1 MYNRVGIM
9 GRFAQDPVLRQ
20 MPSGAVMV
28 TFTLAVERDYR
39 DQSGERGTDFIDCV
53 AWRKTAEF
61 VSKYFTKG
69 RAALVDGRLQ
79 VRHWADESGN
89 KRRAMEVLVEDVHF
103 VDSPRERGSSAA
115 GMQRATSVNY
125 QPSTVD
131 ADGFIPLPDNEPLPY

>member
-9 GRFAQDPVLRQ
+9 GRFAQDPVLKQ
-20 MPSGAVMV
+20 MPSGTLMV

-61 VSKYFTKG
+61 VKKYFTKG

-79 VRHWADESGN
+79 VRNWTDDVGN
-89 KRRAMEVLVEDVHF
+89 KRRAMEVLVGDIHF
-103 VDSPRERGSSAA
+103 VDSPKERGSGVAGVQRVAA
-115 GMQRATSVNY
+115 ANQLSPDEY
-125 QPSTVD
+125 
-131 ADGFIPLPDNEPLPY
+131 GFIPLPDNEPLPY